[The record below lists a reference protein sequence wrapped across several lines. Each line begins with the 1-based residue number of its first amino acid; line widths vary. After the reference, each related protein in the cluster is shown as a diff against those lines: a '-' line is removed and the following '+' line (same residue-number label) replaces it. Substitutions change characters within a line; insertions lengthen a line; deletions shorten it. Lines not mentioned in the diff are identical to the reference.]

1 MLEILV
7 VKAFISYSHR
17 DDWALD
23 RLHTHF
29 AMLRREGQI
38 TEWYDRNIL
47 AGKDIDHEI
56 SEQLESCALF
66 LPLVSPDF
74 LASTYCYEREMT
86 RALVLHNAGEIRIV
100 PIIVEP
106 CDWKASPLGRL
117 KALPRDSKPIVN
129 WPNQNEAFLDIVSEL
144 RRVLT
149 ELKTGDETDIV
160 TSNKGNVRS
169 ESQYRIRRTFD
180 QIDRSDFRER
190 TFAEIRDHFKA
201 SCEELN
207 SIDGVRGRFLPKN
220 SQGFACTVINQNMER
235 GTAHITVYMATDF
248 PVFGD
253 IYYSFSENAL
263 PNSMNGGF
271 HIESDDYDL
280 FLKPSMFQMTGYSSD
295 SAKLSAQ
302 DAAELLWS
310 EFIEQAGL
318 SRS

>member
-1 MLEILV
+1 M
-7 VKAFISYSHR
+7 KAFISYSHR

-29 AMLRREGQI
+29 AMLRRERQI
-38 TEWYDRNIL
+38 TEWYDRDIL
-47 AGKDIDHEI
+47 AGTDIDHEVL
-56 SEQLESCALF
+56 EQLESCALF

-74 LASTYCYEREMT
+74 LASNYCYEREMT
-86 RALVLHNAGEIRIV
+86 RALERHIAGEIRIV

-106 CDWKASPLGRL
+106 CDWKVSPLGSL
-117 KALPRDSKPIVN
+117 KALPRDANPVVN
-129 WPNQNEAFLDIVSEL
+129 WTNQNEAFLDIVTEL

-149 ELKTGDETDIV
+149 ELKSRDETDV
-160 TSNKGNVRS
+160 ATSNKGSVRS
-169 ESQYRIRRTFD
+169 GSQYRIKRTFD

-190 TFAEIRDHFKA
+190 TFAEISNHFRA

-207 SIDGVRGRFLPKN
+207 GIEGVRGRFLPKD
-220 SQGFACTVINQNMER
+220 SQGFACTVINQNLER
-235 GTAHITVYMATDF
+235 GTAYITVYMATDF

-253 IYYSFSENAL
+253 IYYAFNENAL

-280 FLKPSMFQMTGYSSD
+280 FLKPSMFQMAGNSSD
-295 SAKLSAQ
+295 NAKLSAQ
-302 DAAELLWS
+302 EAAELLWS
-310 EFIEQAGL
+310 EFIEKAGL

>member
-1 MLEILV
+1 M
-7 VKAFISYSHR
+7 KAFISYSHK

-29 AMLRREGQI
+29 AMLSRKGQI

-47 AGKDIDHEI
+47 AGQDIDQEVL
-56 SEQLESCALF
+56 EQLESCVLF

-74 LASTYCYEREMT
+74 LASTYCYEQEMT
-86 RALVLHNAGEIRIV
+86 RAFVRHNAGEIRIV

-106 CDWKASPLGRL
+106 CDWKASPLRSL
-117 KALPRDSKPIVN
+117 KALPRDGKPIVN

-149 ELKTGDETDIV
+149 ELKTGDETDV
-160 TSNKGNVRS
+160 VSSNKGNIRS
-169 ESQYRIRRTFD
+169 GSQYRIKRTFD

-190 TFAEIRDHFKA
+190 TFAEIRGHFKA

-207 SIDGVRGRFLPKN
+207 SIDGVRGRFLPKD

-235 GTAHITVYMATDF
+235 GTAHITVYKATDF
-248 PVFGD
+248 TGFGD

-280 FLKPSMFQMTGYSSD
+280 FLKPSMFQITGYSSE

-310 EFIEQAGL
+310 EFIEKAGL

>member
-1 MLEILV
+1 M
-7 VKAFISYSHR
+7 KAFISYSHS

-29 AMLRREGQI
+29 AMLRREGRI

-47 AGKDIDHEI
+47 AGENIDAEI
-56 SEQLESCALF
+56 MEQLESCALF

-86 RALVLHNAGEIRIV
+86 RALERHNADEIRIV

-106 CDWKASPLGRL
+106 CDWKVSPLGSL
-117 KALPRDSKPIVN
+117 KALPRDVKPVAN
-129 WPNQNEAFLDIVSEL
+129 WANQNEAFLDIVTEL

-149 ELKTGDETDIV
+149 ELKSSEKTDV
-160 TSNKGNVRS
+160 AASNKGKGRS
-169 ESQYRIRRTFD
+169 GSQYRVKRSFD

-190 TFAEIRDHFKA
+190 TFVEISDHFKS

-207 SIDGVRGRFLPKN
+207 SIDGVRGRFLPKD
-220 SQGFACTVINQNMER
+220 SQGFACTIINRNMER
-235 GTAHITVYMATDF
+235 GTAHITVYKATDF
-248 PVFGD
+248 PGFGD

-271 HIESDDYDL
+271 HIESDDFDL
-280 FLKPSMFQMTGYSSD
+280 FLKPSMFQRTGYSSD
-295 SAKLSAQ
+295 SEKLSAQ